1 METISQLLLLFQD
14 FFLISQL
21 ISEGDILQSILMHL
35 LILQRLTL
43 LPLIPLFWGNNLSGP
58 GEDSIRRNRPLQ
70 LFELLFDLMALSL
83 FLIEFSL

>member
-1 METISQLLLLFQD
+1 METVSQLLLLFQH
-14 FFLISQL
+14 FLLVSQL
-21 ISEGDILQSILMHL
+21 ISESDILQSILMHL

-58 GEDSIRRNRPLQ
+58 REDSIRRNRPLQ
-70 LFELLFDLMALSL
+70 FFELLFDLMAFGL